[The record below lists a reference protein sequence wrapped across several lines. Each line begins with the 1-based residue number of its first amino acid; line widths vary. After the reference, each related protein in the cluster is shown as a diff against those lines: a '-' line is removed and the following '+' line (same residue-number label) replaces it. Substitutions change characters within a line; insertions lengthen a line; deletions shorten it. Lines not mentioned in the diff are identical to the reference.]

1 MQESKKSKAYRL
13 FSEGKQASS
22 PEVKALKLKLNTR
35 YNYFSEWNRT
45 GKLDHIPLRERKGA
59 KGTTAAG
66 ETILESGEAVG
77 GYAEPGTPVKAETP
91 VAEVAP
97 VQGTSELAEDE
108 EEFEALGEAA
118 IPEPVDSL
126 EELVEGH
133 KSKIELGLDGN
144 DKQSVSAD
152 VVGFG
157 LPVRVNLSIKT
168 LALYQIAASR
178 SGDGLTLGDFLDSV
192 AADYF
197 QGRGRDLGLIEME
210 VKNVG

>member
-1 MQESKKSKAYRL
+1 MTESKKSRAYKL
-13 FSEGKQASS
+13 FSEGKKANS
-22 PEVKALKLKLNTR
+22 PEVKALGLKQGSR
-35 YNYFSEWNRT
+35 YGYYSKWNQEGRP
-45 GKLDHIPLRERKGA
+45 DHIIHTEIVASASTQLDG
-59 KGTTAAG
+59 G
-66 ETILESGEAVG
+66 ETVG
-77 GYAEPGTPVKAETP
+77 GYVETEIPVKAETP
-91 VAEVAP
+91 VAEAAP
-97 VQGTSELAEDE
+97 VREILESVEDE
-108 EEFEALGEAA
+108 EDSEEAEAPGEETKPK
-118 IPEPVDSL
+118 IEESPE
-126 EELVEGH
+126 GG